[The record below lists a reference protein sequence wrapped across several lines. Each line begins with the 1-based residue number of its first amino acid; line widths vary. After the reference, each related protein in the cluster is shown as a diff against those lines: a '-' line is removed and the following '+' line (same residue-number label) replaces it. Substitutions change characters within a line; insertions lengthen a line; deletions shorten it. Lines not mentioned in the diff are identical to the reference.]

1 MDLAQLAPYIAGPA
15 SAVFVL
21 LIVLYAIYSLVN
33 KHLGPFLKEAT
44 GSIRQ
49 GFKDIAQEMKEDR
62 KEHRNDMM
70 QIMQRVDSIEDE
82 IKDIRHGLSGI
93 VERLDKS
100 VELASRDNRF
110 SARTVGAEPTLPIT

>member
-33 KHLGPFLKEAT
+33 KNLGPFLKEST
-44 GSIRQ
+44 SSIRQ

-70 QIMQRVDSIEDE
+70 QIMQRVDSIEDDV
-82 IKDIRHGLSGI
+82 KDIRKDVSGI
-93 VERLDKS
+93 IVRLDKT
-100 VELASRDNRF
+100 VELVSASNRW
-110 SARTVGAEPTLPIT
+110 AVPNNAA

>member
-33 KHLGPFLKEAT
+33 KYIGPFLKEAAD
-44 GSIRQ
+44 SIRQ

-62 KEHRNDMM
+62 KEHRQDMI

-82 IKDIRHGLSGI
+82 IKDIRKDVSGI
-93 VERLDKS
+93 VERLDKTT
-100 VELASRDNRF
+100 ELASSSNRW
-110 SARTVGAEPTLPIT
+110 AVPNNAA

>member
-33 KHLGPFLKEAT
+33 KHLGPFLKESSD
-44 GSIRQ
+44 SIRK
-49 GFKDIAQEMKEDR
+49 GFKDIAEEMKEDR
-62 KEHRNDMM
+62 KEHRSDMM

-82 IKDIRHGLSGI
+82 VKDIRKDVSGI
-93 VERLDKS
+93 IIRLDKT
-100 VELASRDNRF
+100 VEILAKDNNLRA
-110 SARTVGAEPTLPIT
+110 SH